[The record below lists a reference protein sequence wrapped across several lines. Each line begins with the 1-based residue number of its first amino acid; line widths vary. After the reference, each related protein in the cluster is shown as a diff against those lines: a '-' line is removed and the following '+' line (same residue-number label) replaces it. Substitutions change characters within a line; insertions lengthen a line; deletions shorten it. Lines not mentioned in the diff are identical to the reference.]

1 MLPYGMTEGNLEA
14 IPTSSDVW
22 SYFLNYCDGKF
33 AGEVLNDLDNAF
45 SSTYFDLQSAD
56 ARNGLYDYPW
66 LYRCNRKETMR
77 QLCICLS
84 LLLALCPVR
93 AWTEPAIGDMPPDV
107 ELGVTSAG
115 KSVKPGDYLGRVVV
129 VTFWA
134 SWCGPCRK
142 ELPILESVQEQG
154 KGQIQ
159 VIAVNIEDPSVFRKA
174 ARILKDQ
181 QMQLANDR
189 NGVAQRAYHV
199 KGIPHMMLI
208 GRDGRILDVHEGY
221 AEAAIP
227 GIVDEINQALATK
240 TLATGDGR

>member
-1 MLPYGMTEGNLEA
+1 
-14 IPTSSDVW
+14 
-22 SYFLNYCDGKF
+22 
-33 AGEVLNDLDNAF
+33 
-45 SSTYFDLQSAD
+45 
-56 ARNGLYDYPW
+56 
-66 LYRCNRKETMR
+66 MR
-77 QLCICLS
+77 RFCLC
-84 LLLALCPVR
+84 LLLLLGICPAL
-93 AWTEPAIGDMPPDV
+93 ALTEPVIGDLPPDV
-107 ELGVTSAG
+107 ELGVTSVG

-159 VIAVNIEDPSVFRKA
+159 VIAVNIEDPGTFRKA
-174 ARILKDQ
+174 SRVLKDQ

-189 NGVAQRAYHV
+189 NGIGQRAYRV

-208 GRDGRILDVHEGY
+208 GRDGRILDIREGY

-227 GIVDEINQALATK
+227 EIVDEINRALAAK
-240 TLATGDGR
+240 TSPAGDSR

>member
-1 MLPYGMTEGNLEA
+1 
-14 IPTSSDVW
+14 
-22 SYFLNYCDGKF
+22 
-33 AGEVLNDLDNAF
+33 
-45 SSTYFDLQSAD
+45 
-56 ARNGLYDYPW
+56 
-66 LYRCNRKETMR
+66 MR
-77 QLCICLS
+77 RFPICLA
-84 LLLALCPVR
+84 LLLALCPALVLG
-93 AWTEPAIGDMPPDV
+93 EPAIGDMPPDV

-115 KSVKPGDYLGRVVV
+115 KAVKPGDYLGRVVV

-159 VIAVNIEDPSVFRKA
+159 VIAVNIEDPATFRKA

-181 QMQLANDR
+181 QMQIANDR

-208 GRDGRILDVHEGY
+208 GRDGRILDLHVGYSEG
-221 AEAAIP
+221 AIP
-227 GIVDEINQALATK
+227 GIVDEINQALTSKAP
-240 TLATGDGR
+240 AHA